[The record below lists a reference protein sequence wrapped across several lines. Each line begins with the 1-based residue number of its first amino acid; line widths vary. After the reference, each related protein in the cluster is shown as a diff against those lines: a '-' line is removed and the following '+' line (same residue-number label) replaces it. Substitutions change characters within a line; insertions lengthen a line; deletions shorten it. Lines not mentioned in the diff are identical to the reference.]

1 MAGAD
6 PGPIRAARLGR
17 DSTRETFAVRVLITP
32 EWYPDAA
39 RPYFGVFCREQA
51 RAAAR
56 AHDVVVLT
64 WRHDPA
70 LRAPFRIEQ
79 AAEDGFRTF
88 RVRFRGSRIPKS
100 PGAFKLAGIAT
111 VLLRLRRE
119 GWRPDVIHAHE
130 YVAGRVA
137 LLLGR
142 MLRLPVVVSEHY
154 GGFVR
159 NVVPP
164 ADRAAAREVFE
175 RAAVVCPVSVDLE
188 SHLRAIAPSARF
200 ETVPNVVDDEV
211 FRPAERHSP
220 GDELRLVAVG
230 NLVDVKGHRFL
241 LEAMPRLGATR
252 KVTLD
257 VIGDGELRPELS
269 ALAVRLGVERQV
281 RFLGQRPKPEVAERV
296 RAADVFVLPSLS
308 ENMPCALLE
317 ALACGVPAV
326 ASRVGGVPEVLDE
339 SSGVLVEP
347 GSADDLA
354 DGVETV
360 AARLD
365 RYDRAA
371 TASSARSRYGN
382 DAIARRWSG
391 VYALATGGPGAGA

>member
-1 MAGAD
+1 M
-6 PGPIRAARLGR
+6 
-17 DSTRETFAVRVLITP
+17 RVLITP

-56 AHDVVVLT
+56 SHDVVVLT
-64 WRHDPA
+64 WTYDRG
-70 LRAPFRIEQ
+70 LRAPFRIERI
-79 AAEDGFRTF
+79 AEDGFRTF

-111 VLLRLRRE
+111 VLVELLRA

-142 MLRLPVVVSEHY
+142 VLRRPVVVSEHY
-154 GGFVR
+154 GGFAR
-159 NVVPP
+159 GVVPP
-164 ADRAAAREVFE
+164 DDRAAARAVFE
-175 RAAVVCPVSVDLE
+175 RAAVVCPVSSDLE
-188 SHLRAIAPSARF
+188 DHLRAIAPTARF

-211 FRPAERHSP
+211 FHA
-220 GDELRLVAVG
+220 GDGRSDDDALRLVAVG
-230 NLVDVKGHRFL
+230 NLVDVKGHRHL
-241 LEAMPRLGATR
+241 LEAMPRLRANQN
-252 KVTLD
+252 VTLD
-257 VIGDGELRPELS
+257 VIGDGELRGELG
-269 ALAVRLGVERQV
+269 ALTVRLGLERDV
-281 RFLGQRPKPEVAERV
+281 RFLGQRPKSEVAERL
-296 RAADVFVLPSLS
+296 RAADVFVLPSLG

-339 SSGVLVEP
+339 SSGVMVEP
-347 GSADDLA
+347 GSADALA
-354 DGVETV
+354 TGVETV
-360 AARLD
+360 ARRLE

-371 TASSARSRYGN
+371 TAASARSRYGN
-382 DAIARRWSG
+382 DAIGRRWSG
-391 VYALATGGPGAGA
+391 VYALAVGGPGP